1 MTLPP
6 RTPDPATLSAALGEV
21 PLFRL
26 LPDDDLETLASA
38 CRIRRFRRGEV
49 IFHQGDPGDAL
60 HVIAGRPGEDL
71 QPVGLR
77 RGGDPRRR
85 SGRASSSGRSR
96 CIDGEPRSATA
107 TAVEPSETM
116 VLPRERFRQLVNER
130 VEVRDIVF
138 AELARELRRLTNHV
152 EELHFL
158 DIAGRLASLL
168 VADGGGAGGGR
179 GRRPSPTEIRLD
191 GPITQGELAAMVGST
206 RQSVNKLL
214 GYFTDDGLI
223 RDGPRRRS
231 WSWTCPGSSG
241 PRAARSPG
249 RPERTPAA
257 PRPRRWPRDPRPGR
271 RAGTRGAPP
280 RSCRPAS
287 RSRRPPGGRS
297 RGRSPPARSRR
308 RRPPPRGRRAA
319 AAAHAIAIGGRVPSG
334 RRRGFAAVDPGE
346 PPTPST
352 AREQPDERAVRA
364 ALRRR
369 ERPAARRERLVD
381 RLRPGRRRRAPRRGR
396 RATP

>member
-6 RTPDPATLSAALGEV
+6 RTPDPATLTAALGEV

-26 LPDDDLETLASA
+26 LPEDDLDTLASA

-60 HVIAGRPGEDL
+60 HVILSGRVKISSPSDSGVEAILTTLRPGEFFGAL
-71 QPVGLR
+71 AL
-77 RGGDPRRR
+77 
-85 SGRASSSGRSR
+85 
-96 CIDGEPRSATA
+96 IDGEPRSATA
-107 TAVEPSETM
+107 TAAEPSETM

-168 VADGGGAGGGR
+168 VRMAEEQTASAEGGD
-179 GRRPSPTEIRLD
+179 PSPTELRLD

-223 RDGPRRRS
+223 RVDRDS
-231 WSWTCPGSSG
+231 IVVLDLPGLQ
-241 PRAARSPG
+241 R
-249 RPERTPAA
+249 
-257 PRPRRWPRDPRPGR
+257 
-271 RAGTRGAPP
+271 
-280 RSCRPAS
+280 
-287 RSRRPPGGRS
+287 
-297 RGRSPPARSRR
+297 
-308 RRPPPRGRRAA
+308 
-319 AAAHAIAIGGRVPSG
+319 
-334 RRRGFAAVDPGE
+334 
-346 PPTPST
+346 T
-352 AREQPDERAVRA
+352 ARR
-364 ALRRR
+364 
-369 ERPAARRERLVD
+369 
-381 RLRPGRRRRAPRRGR
+381 
-396 RATP
+396 

>member
-26 LPDDDLETLASA
+26 LPDDDLEPLASA

-60 HVIAGRPGEDL
+60 HVMLAGRVKISSPSDSGVEAILTTLRPGEFFGAL
-71 QPVGLR
+71 AL
-77 RGGDPRRR
+77 
-85 SGRASSSGRSR
+85 
-96 CIDGEPRSATA
+96 IDGEPRSATA

-168 VADGGGAGGGR
+168 VRMAEEQAAEGD
-179 GRRPSPTEIRLD
+179 PSPTELRLD

-223 RDGPRRRS
+223 RVDRDS
-231 WSWTCPGSSG
+231 IVVLDLPGLQ
-241 PRAARSPG
+241 R
-249 RPERTPAA
+249 
-257 PRPRRWPRDPRPGR
+257 
-271 RAGTRGAPP
+271 
-280 RSCRPAS
+280 
-287 RSRRPPGGRS
+287 
-297 RGRSPPARSRR
+297 
-308 RRPPPRGRRAA
+308 
-319 AAAHAIAIGGRVPSG
+319 
-334 RRRGFAAVDPGE
+334 
-346 PPTPST
+346 T
-352 AREQPDERAVRA
+352 ARR
-364 ALRRR
+364 
-369 ERPAARRERLVD
+369 
-381 RLRPGRRRRAPRRGR
+381 
-396 RATP
+396 